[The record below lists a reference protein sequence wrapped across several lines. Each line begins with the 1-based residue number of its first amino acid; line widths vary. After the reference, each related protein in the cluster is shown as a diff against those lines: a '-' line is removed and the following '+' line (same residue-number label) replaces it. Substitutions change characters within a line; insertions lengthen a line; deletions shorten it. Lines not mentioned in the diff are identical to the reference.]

1 MTDPRRRL
9 SAVPDVPRFAI
20 AVRVSRVMGRS
31 GERFLSPEI
40 QISGSRTA
48 VERIGGVIDVAVGD
62 QGVFY
67 DLDVSGAVNP
77 DDRPGLGA
85 ALDLVRAGRLE
96 GVVVFDLS
104 RFSRDTAGG
113 LRALEEIAAAGGQV
127 LSASETIDLQ
137 TPAGVFSTTVQL
149 AANRLR
155 RDEASKAWKATHARR
170 FEMGLPHGKL
180 PYGYVNAQGGA
191 VPDPVTGPAL
201 TLAFMQYA
209 TGSVSQKALA
219 EHLGAL
225 RGRSM
230 RQGVI
235 SQLLRNR
242 FYLGELELHGQTRQ
256 GRHTPLVDEVTFAAV
271 QRRLSFERADG
282 PHWRVPGSPLIGL
295 VFCAVCGGP
304 LYRLGDGARGG
315 RPRPSRMVCSGLLAR
330 TCPGVGTPRVDE
342 TEDAV
347 KALALD
353 EAAQLQDQS
362 PAHIVRSSRAA
373 RSAAELKRLRAEQTA
388 LLNQIGRLG
397 VSLARDVMTE
407 AGYRE
412 AVKQIQEELAT
423 VDRQVLELEVA
434 EVSVTRPLEE
444 LASAADRIVQLWDV
458 MTPLEQRAMLM
469 VFLPAV
475 RIRRAGY
482 RGEPMAARLLTE
494 SDEGVWS

>member
-1 MTDPRRRL
+1 MTTVRPLRLVTPAPRY
-9 SAVPDVPRFAI
+9 AI
-20 AVRVSRVMGRS
+20 AVRVSRVGGRG

-40 QISGSRTA
+40 QISASRRA
-48 VERIGGVIDVAVGD
+48 IEGIGGVLAQDVGD
-62 QGVFY
+62 GGIFY
-67 DLDVSGAVNP
+67 DLDVSGAVAP
-77 DDRPGLGA
+77 SDRPGLGA
-85 ALDLVRAGRLE
+85 ALELVQEGSLAGVALY
-96 GVVVFDLS
+96 DLS

-113 LRALEEIAAAGGQV
+113 LKALEDIAAAGGQII
-127 LSASETIDLQ
+127 SASEAIDLA
-137 TPAGVFSTTVQL
+137 TPTGVFSTTVQL
-149 AANRLR
+149 AAHQLR
-155 RDEASKAWKATHARR
+155 RQQASEAWKATHARR

-191 VPDPVTGPAL
+191 IPDPVTGPAL
-201 TLAFMQYA
+201 TLAFTQYA
-209 TGSVSQKALA
+209 TGAVSQKALA

-225 RGRSM
+225 RGRPM

-242 FYLGELELHGQTRQ
+242 FYLGELELHGQTRV

-271 QRRLSFERADG
+271 QRRLNFERADG

-295 VFCAVCGGP
+295 VFCALCGGP

-315 RPRPSRMVCSGLLAR
+315 RPRPSRMACSGMLGR

-347 KALALD
+347 KALALE
-353 EAAQLQDQS
+353 EAGQLQDQS
-362 PAHIVRSSRAA
+362 PAHLVRSSRAA